1 MQHQMLDNS
10 YDMPESVQTFDAFWR
25 VWYAG
30 ESRPERRMIFGHT
43 HRRLVHRLVNDRL
56 WLNPGSA
63 SYRRPDDRDKRAHY
77 MLIEDGDIRFGAV
90 EYDRSAMLARAMDYV
105 KKGTML
111 ETDLQDAMF
120 FFGDAPTS
128 REPLPR

>member
-1 MQHQMLDNS
+1 
-10 YDMPESVQTFDAFWR
+10 
-25 VWYAG
+25 
-30 ESRPERRMIFGHT
+30 
-43 HRRLVHRLVNDRL
+43 
-56 WLNPGSA
+56 
-63 SYRRPDDRDKRAHY
+63 

-128 REPLPR
+128 REPLRDERKRAIEECDKGELRCRC

>member
-1 MQHQMLDNS
+1 MKRLCL
-10 YDMPESVQTFDAFWR
+10 
-25 VWYAG
+25 
-30 ESRPERRMIFGHT
+30 RPKRRWSGT
-43 HRRLVHRLVNDRL
+43 GALRLSPRRLPTDAGTIPRTAYNDRL

>member
-1 MQHQMLDNS
+1 
-10 YDMPESVQTFDAFWR
+10 
-25 VWYAG
+25 
-30 ESRPERRMIFGHT
+30 MIFGHT
-43 HRRLVHRLVNDRL
+43 HRRLVHRLDNDRL

-90 EYDRSAMLARAMDYV
+90 EYDRSEMLARAMDYV

-120 FFGDAPTS
+120 FFGNAPTS

>member
-1 MQHQMLDNS
+1 
-10 YDMPESVQTFDAFWR
+10 
-25 VWYAG
+25 
-30 ESRPERRMIFGHT
+30 
-43 HRRLVHRLVNDRL
+43 
-56 WLNPGSA
+56 
-63 SYRRPDDRDKRAHY
+63 
-77 MLIEDGDIRFGAV
+77 MLIDDGDIRFGAV